1 MPDGSTHKF
10 GQITV
15 VEHSDVVDRLA
26 MTKNGQLLYRMLPV
40 HADAFDLLA
49 ELTKYLDGN
58 ATCHGKPVTP
68 SALHQVMRGIIRQL
82 QLDGW
87 KARDDVEEAIAQT
100 PNMPPEMA
108 KLQDS
113 IREPHQCG
121 RNQATP
127 HGAKRSPQPSPG
139 DVEKQLQTMSEADR
153 LAALAATGV
162 PMTSMPPASFTSPPR
177 KTFASLP
184 GAFSSGRAQPSL
196 CRPVVR

>member
-113 IREPHQCG
+113 IRELTNAV